1 MSPCQPSHASSF
13 SMASTTTPPSVSIAK
28 YSDLAGVVFGEGTRA
43 LKDNLKAAKCRFNP
57 KLTIN
62 GAQTA
67 GWIFPLARRAIVAAA
82 IGLAE
87 TAEAAVAAEVA
98 GAVATETDAAG
109 SGGSDASAAVAV
121 AVAVAEEAAVG
132 PSAVP
137 PLPTAV
143 TFFTAPDSSFLLV
156 GPTFPHKAALKAAGG
171 EWVSGWLF
179 PAGTAREAVE
189 AVLAVPPNPGEPAVK
204 LEGAEPGASKLA
216 GRKRA
221 RGGKGGRAR
230 GMDE

>member
-1 MSPCQPSHASSF
+1 
-13 SMASTTTPPSVSIAK
+13 
-28 YSDLAGVVFGEGTRA
+28 

-143 TFFTAPDSSFLLV
+143 TFFSAPDSSFLLV
-156 GPTFPHKAALKAAGG
+156 GPTFPHKTALKAARQRVGQR
-171 EWVSGWLF
+171 V
-179 PAGTAREAVE
+179 
-189 AVLAVPPNPGEPAVK
+189 AVPGGDGWRGSRGSARGATRPRGVPAVK

-216 GRKRA
+216 GRSA
-221 RGGKGGRAR
+221 PVAGKGGRAR
-230 GMDE
+230 AGAGMSEALRADTL

>member
-1 MSPCQPSHASSF
+1 
-13 SMASTTTPPSVSIAK
+13 MAAAAVPPSVSIAK
-28 YSDLAGVVFGEGTRA
+28 YSDLAGVVFGEGTRG
-43 LKDNLKAAKCRFNP
+43 LKDKLKAAKCRFNP

-82 IGLAE
+82 IGLGAE
-87 TAEAAVAAEVA
+87 EAVAAPGAGSVA
-98 GAVATETDAAG
+98 EQTGAAG
-109 SGGSDASAAVAV
+109 GGGGEAAAAVAV
-121 AVAVAEEAAVG
+121 AVVVAEEAAVG

-137 PLPTAV
+137 PLPTAMK
-143 TFFTAPDSSFLLV
+143 FFSAPDSSFLVV

-179 PAGTAREAVE
+179 PGTAREAVD
-189 AVLAVPPNPGEPAVK
+189 AVLAGPPSSGEPTVK
-204 LEGAEPGASKLA
+204 LEGAEPSAGPKVA

-230 GMDE
+230 TGARDD